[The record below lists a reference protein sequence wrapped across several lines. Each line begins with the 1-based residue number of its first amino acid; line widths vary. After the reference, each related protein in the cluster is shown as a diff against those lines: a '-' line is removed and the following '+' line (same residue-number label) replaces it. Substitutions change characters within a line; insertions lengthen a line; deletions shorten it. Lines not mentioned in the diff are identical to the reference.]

1 MFRLILNVEDIDY
14 DVLIDMI
21 SQMIKQNKDN
31 PALKGMKIP
40 PMGFSM
46 LKKLPMDKKNEMLAM
61 VVNQD
66 KARTIQTLQSVV
78 SARVGAARILDANAT
93 TLVNGVQLSVDVGAF
108 DFDRGIDLF
117 FPKYLTNED
126 FKEAIGD
133 EDLEAM
139 DMDSFCH
146 TVKSL
151 PVEDKEVIFLRSM
164 RMKKESFLFDME
176 NLMRGKGISLHLGE
190 LKILVRR

>member
-14 DVLIDMI
+14 DMLIDMI

-78 SARVGAARILDANAT
+78 SARVGAASILDAKAT
-93 TLVNGVQLSVDVGAF
+93 TLVNGVQLSIDVGAF

-126 FKEAIGD
+126 FKEAISD

-151 PVEDKEVIFLRSM
+151 PVEDKEVVFLRSM

>member
-14 DVLIDMI
+14 DISIDMI

-93 TLVNGVQLSVDVGAF
+93 TLVNGVQLSIDVGAF

-151 PVEDKEVIFLRSM
+151 PVEDKEVVFLRSM

>member
-93 TLVNGVQLSVDVGAF
+93 TLVNGVQLSIDVGAF

-151 PVEDKEVIFLRSM
+151 PVEDKEVVFLRSM

>member
-14 DVLIDMI
+14 DMLIDMI

-93 TLVNGVQLSVDVGAF
+93 TLVNGVQLSIDVGAF

-139 DMDSFCH
+139 NMDSFCH
-146 TVKSL
+146 SV
-151 PVEDKEVIFLRSM
+151 
-164 RMKKESFLFDME
+164 
-176 NLMRGKGISLHLGE
+176 
-190 LKILVRR
+190 